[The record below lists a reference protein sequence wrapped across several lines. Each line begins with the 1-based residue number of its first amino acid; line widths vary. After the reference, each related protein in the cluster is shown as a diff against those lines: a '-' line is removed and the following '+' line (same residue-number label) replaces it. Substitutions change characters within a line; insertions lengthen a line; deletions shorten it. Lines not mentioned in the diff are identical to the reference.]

1 MALVCNRY
9 AKALFDIAVLEKSL
23 DKYKEELETVSN
35 AFTSEKNFKTF
46 LLDPKQNRAD
56 KKQVVQN
63 IFKNYVGINT
73 LNFIKLLIDKNRV
86 QFIPEICEEFIRLSD
101 IEQNILNITV
111 ISSLPLQQEHI
122 TQICEKYQRLYKAG
136 GVKVKAQIDSSLMG
150 GLKVAIGDKLY
161 DASMKDKI
169 AELRSAMMI

>member
-9 AKALFDIAVLEKSL
+9 AKALFDIAVSEKSL
-23 DKYKEELETVSN
+23 DKYKEELEAVSN
-35 AFTSEKNFKTF
+35 AFINDKGFKAF
-46 LLDPKQNRAD
+46 LLDPKVNKFS
-56 KKQVVQN
+56 KKQIVQN
-63 IFKNYVGINT
+63 VFSNSVGEKT

-86 QFIPEICEEFIRLSD
+86 QYIPEICDEFIRLSD

-122 TQICEKYQRLYKAG
+122 TQICEKYQGIYKAD
-136 GVKVKAQIDSSLMG
+136 GVKVKTRIDSSLMG

-161 DASMKDKI
+161 DASIKDKI